1 VTSPWLFRGVVA
13 GIAVIIGVFH
23 GVLKEPPQR
32 AEVAKLSAAVLR
44 ATRWQ
49 GRYPADFSAHLLG
62 GGEFHMA
69 DAVGQHVLLL
79 NFFATW
85 CQPCRAEMPEL
96 LRFIHAHRGEAL
108 TAIFVDAAE
117 PEADVRRFAGQLGI
131 DEPIAFDPEKTIG
144 NQFGVESYPTTVL
157 VGADG
162 KIALYE
168 TSPIVNAD
176 IELEPLYRIAR
187 DRLAKGPRITRDK
200 YLAALA
206 AQRPFDDQP
215 AAKSPK
221 LGEHQRKLAAAM
233 PCPCGCEKKVLSCG
247 CQTAEKI
254 QEKLASMP
262 IAGKSDEEVVAALN
276 REFCVGASLARSQ

>member
-1 VTSPWLFRGVVA
+1 MAGVAVA
-13 GIAVIIGVFH
+13 MGVFH
-23 GVLKEPPQR
+23 GFLKEPPQG
-32 AEVAKLSAAVLR
+32 AEVAKLSSAVLR

-62 GGEFHMA
+62 GGEFRMA
-69 DAVGQHVLLL
+69 DTVGKRVLLL

-85 CQPCRAEMPEL
+85 CEPCRAEMPEL
-96 LRFIHAHRGEAL
+96 LRFVKAHHGEAL
-108 TAIFVDAAE
+108 TTVFVDAAE
-117 PEADVRRFAGQLGI
+117 PEADVRRFAAQFGI
-131 DEPIAFDPEKTIG
+131 DAPVAFDPEKAIG
-144 NQFGVESYPTTVL
+144 NRFGVDSYPTTVL
-157 VGADG
+157 VGVDG

-176 IELEPLYRIAR
+176 VELEPLYRIAK
-187 DRLAKGPRITRDK
+187 DRLAKGPGIAPDK

-215 AAKSPK
+215 TAATPK
-221 LGEHQRKLAAAM
+221 LGARQTKLAAAM
-233 PCPCGCEKKVLSCG
+233 PCPCGCEKQVLTCG
-247 CQTAEKI
+247 CQTAAKI

-276 REFCVGASLARSQ
+276 REFCVGASLARSR